1 MALTEFSLIKRYFAR
16 PAPQH
21 DPDVV
26 LGIGDDAALLRVP
39 EGMELAVA
47 TDTLVAGVHFP
58 VDTKP
63 GDIGYKALAVNLSD
77 MAAMGAQPRWATLA
91 LTLPQADE
99 SWLAA
104 FSAGFFALAAEYR
117 IQLIGGDT
125 TRGPL
130 SITVQILGLV
140 PAGTALRRSGAHA
153 GDLIYVTGT
162 LGDAGLGLRAL
173 QQPLALSAQQTA
185 HIMQRLHRP
194 QPRVAE
200 GIALRGIASAAIDI
214 SDGLGADL
222 GHILQASGVGARINL
237 SALPLSAAVAAYVG
251 HTGDWRLPLCAGDD
265 YELCFTVPA
274 QKRAALLD
282 ILTSLPAGCA
292 HIGVI
297 EAAPGL
303 RCISPGGADITPRI
317 GGYQHF
323 SENE

>member
-1 MALTEFSLIKRYFAR
+1 MALTEFSLIERYFSR
-16 PAPQH
+16 PAVQR

-58 VDTKP
+58 LHTKP
-63 GDIGYKALAVNLSD
+63 EDIGHKALAANLSD
-77 MAAMGAQPRWATLA
+77 MAAMGAEPRWATLA
-91 LTLPQADE
+91 LTLPHADE

-104 FSAGFFALAAEYR
+104 FSAGFFALADQYR
-117 IQLIGGDT
+117 VQLIGGDT

-140 PAGTALRRSGAHA
+140 PVGMALRRSGAHA

-162 LGDAGLGLRAL
+162 LGDAGLGLRVL
-173 QQPLALSAQQTA
+173 QQPFELSAEHAA
-185 HIMQRLHRP
+185 HVMQRLNRP
-194 QPRVAE
+194 QPRVIE

-222 GHILQASGVGARINL
+222 GHILRASGTGARINMA
-237 SALPLSAAVAAYVG
+237 ALPMSAAVNSYVN
-251 HTGDWRLPLCAGDD
+251 HSGDWQLPLCAGDD
-265 YELCFTVPA
+265 YELCFTVPP
-274 QKRAALLD
+274 QKCSALLD
-282 ILTSLPAGCA
+282 AIKSSATGCTQ
-292 HIGVI
+292 IGVT
-297 EAAPGL
+297 ETAPGL
-303 RCISPGGADITPRI
+303 RCVSASGELVTPRA

-323 SENE
+323 STDE

>member
-1 MALTEFSLIKRYFAR
+1 MALTEFSLIERYFSR
-16 PAPQH
+16 PAVQH

-47 TDTLVAGVHFP
+47 TDTLVEGVHFLP
-58 VDTKP
+58 HTKP
-63 GDIGYKALAVNLSD
+63 EDVGHKALAVNLSD
-77 MAAMGAQPRWATLA
+77 MAAMGAEPRWATLA

-104 FSAGFFALAAEYR
+104 FSTGFFALADEYR

-140 PAGTALRRSGAHA
+140 PAGMALRRSGAHA

-162 LGDAGLGLRAL
+162 LGDAGLALRSL
-173 QQPLALSAQQTA
+173 QLQLELSVEHTA
-185 HIMQRLHRP
+185 HVMQRLNRP
-194 QPRVAE
+194 QPRVTE

-214 SDGLGADL
+214 SDGLAADL
-222 GHILQASGVGARINL
+222 GHILQSSGTGARINL
-237 SALPLSAAVAAYVG
+237 SALPLSDAVAAYVS
-251 HTGDWRLPLCAGDD
+251 HSGDWPLPLCAGDD
-265 YELCFTVPA
+265 YELCFTVPT
-274 QKRAALLD
+274 QKCSALLD
-282 ILTSLPAGCA
+282 AMKSSPTGCT

-303 RCISPGGADITPRI
+303 RCISASGELITPRA

-323 SENE
+323 SSDE

>member
-1 MALTEFSLIKRYFAR
+1 MALTEFSLIERYFSR
-16 PAPQH
+16 PAAQR

-26 LGIGDDAALLRVP
+26 LGIGDDAALLHVP

-47 TDTLVAGVHFP
+47 TDTLAEGVHFP
-58 VDTKP
+58 LHTKP
-63 GDIGYKALAVNLSD
+63 EDIGHKALAANLSD
-77 MAAMGAQPRWATLA
+77 MAAMGAEPRWATLA
-91 LTLPQADE
+91 LTLPHADK

-140 PAGTALRRSGAHA
+140 PAGMALRRSGAHA

-162 LGDAGLGLRAL
+162 LGDAGLGLRVL
-173 QQPLALSAQQTA
+173 QQPIELSAGHAA
-185 HIMQRLHRP
+185 HVMQRLNRP

-222 GHILQASGVGARINL
+222 GHILQASGTGARINMA
-237 SALPLSAAVAAYVG
+237 ALPLSAAVNSYVN
-251 HTGDWRLPLCAGDD
+251 HSGDWHTPLCAGDD

-274 QKRAALLD
+274 QKRPALLD
-282 ILTSLPAGCA
+282 ALKSSASGCT

-303 RCISPGGADITPRI
+303 RCISASGALITPRA

-323 SENE
+323 SANE

>member
-1 MALTEFSLIKRYFAR
+1 MALTEFSIIERYFAQ
-16 PAPQH
+16 PAAMR

-26 LGIGDDAALLRVP
+26 LGIGDDAALLHVP

-47 TDTLVAGVHFP
+47 TDTLVEGVHFSP
-58 VDTKP
+58 HTKP

-77 MAAMGAQPRWATLA
+77 MAAMGAEPRWATLA

-99 SWLAA
+99 SWLAD
-104 FSAGFFALAAEYR
+104 FSAGFFALASEYR

-162 LGDAGLGLRAL
+162 LGDAGLGLRVL
-173 QQPLALSAQQTA
+173 QQPLELSAQHAA
-185 HIMQRLHRP
+185 HVMQRLNRP
-194 QPRVAE
+194 QPRVTE
-200 GIALRGIASAAIDI
+200 GIALRGIASAAIDV

-222 GHILQASGVGARINL
+222 GHILQASGAGARINL
-237 SALPLSAAVAAYVG
+237 STLPLSAAVADYVN
-251 HTGDWRLPLCAGDD
+251 HSGDWCMPLCAGDD

-274 QKRAALLD
+274 QKCSALLD
-282 ILTSLPAGCA
+282 AMKSSPTGCT

-303 RCISPGGADITPRI
+303 RCISASGELITPRA

-323 SENE
+323 SSDE